1 MLNMTTYL
9 VTRWC
14 TTFLCALL
22 LPATGMAMTCKTQDT
37 GDTVMRADLSSSVA
51 IPASLPDGSVVWRSE
66 RLNAVVECSREAAG
80 PAEEVVLYLNPE
92 NVQIGQGIRAG
103 LTLNGVDYLQSSGR
117 VPTQQVL
124 PACTEGLG
132 NIAACPKVSFNLPF
146 SVFIEKYGSTP
157 PSGAASDVSDYRMFQ
172 VDSGNG
178 MNPLPDNNLNYII
191 NNLTGLRFVACNAQ
205 LRVLPETV
213 DFGSVP
219 IKNVRV
225 GEVATF
231 ERFALA
237 TSRTCDSPFSLNAR
251 FTPVSGTLA
260 GDVLVPVNN
269 DSIGIRIT
277 HAPAHRPIRFNEPF
291 HIIDLLD
298 DTYSG
303 TADFN
308 AELVWQTNAPTP
320 GPFSAEVF
328 VDLFY
333 K

>member
-1 MLNMTTYL
+1 MKTVSFSRGCPT
-9 VTRWC
+9 
-14 TTFLCALL
+14 LL
-22 LPATGMAMTCKTQDT
+22 LLLTLPATGMAMTCKTQGT
-37 GDTVMRADLSSSVA
+37 GETVVRADLSSSVA
-51 IPASLPDGSVVWRSE
+51 IPATLPDGSVVWRSE
-66 RLNAVVECSREAAG
+66 RLDVAVECSREASG
-80 PAEEVVLYLNPE
+80 PAEEVVVYLNPE
-92 NVQIGQGIRAG
+92 NRQVGQGIRAG
-103 LTLNGVDYLQSSGR
+103 LTLNGIDYLQSNGR
-117 VPTQQVL
+117 IPTRQIL
-124 PACTEGLG
+124 PACTEGVG
-132 NIAACPKVSFNLPF
+132 NIPACPKVSFTLPF
-146 SVFIEKYGSTP
+146 SVFIQKYGPTP
-157 PSGAASDVSDYRMFQ
+157 PSGAASDVRDYRMFQ

-178 MNPLPDNNLNYII
+178 MSLTPDNNLNYVIDD
-191 NNLTGLRFVACNAQ
+191 LSGLRFVACNAE

-213 DFGSVP
+213 EFGTVP

-231 ERFALA
+231 RRFALA

-251 FTPVSGTLA
+251 FTPVSGRLS

-277 HAPAHRPIRFNEPF
+277 HAPAHRPIRFHEPF
-291 HIIDLLD
+291 HIIDLLG

-308 AELVWQTNAPTP
+308 AELLWQTNNPVP
-320 GPFSAEVF
+320 GPFSAEVL